1 MPLLAGAR
9 VHRADKGSLNPL
21 VLLSAHSDCRLGI
34 GFTPEMTP
42 NASIESTRPVGGNPH
57 QSPERADWPSGQF

>member
-21 VLLSAHSDCRLGI
+21 VLLSAHSDRWLGI
-34 GFTPEMTP
+34 TLTPEVAP
-42 NASIESTRPVGGNPH
+42 NASIEGARPMGRNPH
-57 QSPERADWPSGQF
+57 HSPEGSDR

>member
-34 GFTPEMTP
+34 TLPSEVAP
-42 NASIESTRPVGGNPH
+42 NASIEGARPMGGNPYH
-57 QSPERADWPSGQF
+57 SSEGSDR